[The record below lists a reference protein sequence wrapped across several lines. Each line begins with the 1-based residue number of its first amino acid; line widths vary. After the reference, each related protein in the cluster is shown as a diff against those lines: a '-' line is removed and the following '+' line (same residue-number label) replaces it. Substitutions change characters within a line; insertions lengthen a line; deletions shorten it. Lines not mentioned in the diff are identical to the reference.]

1 MLLWQRTAWLRFFAK
16 TSVYTRAVPPPAC
29 AIRPTLH
36 VLTKQP
42 PQGSTRAAAAALA
55 GKDYVLLYFSAHWCP
70 PCRGFTPELASFYSA
85 HAAAKSFEVVFVSS
99 DRSAAEHGAYY
110 AEMPWLAVPFEDK
123 DTKAALSEKYG
134 VRGIP
139 TLILLDKTGAVVT
152 KAARAKVVSSPGTFP
167 NWSD

>member
-1 MLLWQRTAWLRFFAK
+1 MLWQRTAWLRFFAK